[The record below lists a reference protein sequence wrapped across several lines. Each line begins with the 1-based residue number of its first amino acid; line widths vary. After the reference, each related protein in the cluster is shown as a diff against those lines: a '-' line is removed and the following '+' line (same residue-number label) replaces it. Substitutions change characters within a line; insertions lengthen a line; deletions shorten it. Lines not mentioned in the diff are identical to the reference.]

1 MAVSW
6 SLVTEKGTTVATI
19 VITGIG
25 GFLGRRV
32 HEHLRAKGHDIVGVD
47 VRTPDDT
54 AGLAFHEAD
63 VRSRADLAAAV
74 AGADAVVHL
83 ATASRAGGPDH
94 SVNVGGTQVVVEES
108 VAAGVATLVV
118 MSSAMAYGA
127 LPDNPIPLD
136 ETAPLRADM
145 DFALAAEKVTVEG
158 LVTDWVGAEG
168 PRTVVLRPAMIVG
181 ADSENMVSR
190 ALQGSRLLVVKGH
203 TPPVQFV
210 HVDDVAAA
218 IALAVES
225 DMSGAFNVAC
235 DGWLAAEDLRSV
247 MRRRV
252 IEVPEEIAFTVIDR
266 SHALGLSR
274 LPASGL
280 PWIMWPWVVSV
291 DRLRAHGWQP
301 SMSNRDAAALLAAEQ
316 DAIIQIGSVQADR
329 RTVRRVGIAAG
340 VVGGV
345 LALGAIA
352 RRVGGDVAEDSQEDG
367 DGPTADAG
375 TDEPAGS

>member
-1 MAVSW
+1 M
-6 SLVTEKGTTVATI
+6 ATI

-25 GFLGRRV
+25 GFLGQRV
-32 HEHLRAKGHDIVGVD
+32 HEQLRARGHTVVGVD
-47 VRTPDDT
+47 VRSPADT
-54 AGLAFHEAD
+54 EGLTFHEAD
-63 VRSRADLAAAV
+63 VRSRPDIAAAV

-94 SVNVGGTQVVVEES
+94 SVNVGGTQVVVEET

-127 LPDNPIPLD
+127 LPDNPVPLD

-145 DFALAAEKVTVEG
+145 DFSLAAEKVTLED
-158 LVTDWVGAEG
+158 LVAPWLGADG
-168 PRTVVLRPAMIVG
+168 PRTVVLRPAMMVG
-181 ADSENMVSR
+181 ADAENMVTR
-190 ALQGSRLLVVKGH
+190 ALQGSRLLAVKGH

-225 DMSGAFNVAC
+225 DMSGPFNVAC
-235 DGWLAAEDLRSV
+235 EGWLAADDLRDI
-247 MRRRV
+247 MHRRV
-252 IEVPEEIAFTVIDR
+252 IEVPEEIAFTAIDR

-291 DRLRAHGWQP
+291 DRLQAHGWQP
-301 SMSNRDAAALLAAEQ
+301 SLTNRDAAALLASEQ
-316 DAIIQIGSVQADR
+316 DATIHVAGVQADR

-352 RRVGGDVAEDSQEDG
+352 RRRGDDVSEDSQG
-367 DGPTADAG
+367 DGSGPDHDGG
-375 TDEPAGS
+375 TDEPAGT